1 AHRHL
6 HSFPTRRS
14 SDLTLP
20 HLLDG
25 EVEDLGVEPW
35 PADHSWIIRRS
46 ARRWPAERRHQ
57 RVAADQRYAA
67 RDVVESAAADASR
80 PGRLGRNH
88 AQADDVHGDGERAV
102 AAGPGRLGP
111 LQRDIEVQ
119 RLTAQPEADA
129 PTGRLRN
136 E

>member
-80 PGRLGRNH
+80 PGRLRSEEH
-88 AQADDVHGDGERAV
+88 TSE
-102 AAGPGRLGP
+102 
-111 LQRDIEVQ
+111 LQSRENLV
-119 RLTAQPEADA
+119 
-129 PTGRLRN
+129 
-136 E
+136 